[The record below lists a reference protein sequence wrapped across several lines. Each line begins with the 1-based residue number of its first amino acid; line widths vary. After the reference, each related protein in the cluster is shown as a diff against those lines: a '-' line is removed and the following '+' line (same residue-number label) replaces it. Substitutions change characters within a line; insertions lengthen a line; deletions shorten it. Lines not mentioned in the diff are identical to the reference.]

1 LNKTVWQSRKT
12 MSKPNML
19 GPVSILATLPRSID
33 AAHGRILASTVTS
46 LTPAKKRKRSEI
58 AVSIDGEGVNIY
70 SVSHIQPVD
79 HDLSEP
85 EKVENP
91 RTLSSYAV
99 PPQTYFVAPPC
110 SVYQKTGKQGS
121 GRRFTYAAV
130 KNSRKD
136 VKTQLLC
143 LEEKI
148 QQADPKNPKRTHG
161 TLSSTSPV
169 VSVHTVPSYNVTEEE
184 PETHDV
190 VVLHEDGT
198 ANCSSS
204 ALGRPVWT
212 SQLNAVTQSA
222 DGPIAAKNYHVR
234 YADFTDVGT
243 ARKGLLKGR
252 EDVLSILE
260 SGDSVIESVDSIQL
274 LFVISGVDTTESE
287 GYSTHFRDVHL
298 YALQPRTSSGGPSLR
313 SMPQHLLTWQLPIAK
328 IGTIP
333 HKSTYSLH
341 ASSGILEELCNG
353 SITTYDFSGISPRI
367 ASTLKCPDGSFET
380 FVRLSSSLLLT
391 ASSHQYAVF
400 DIEYKSIQASLPIA
414 SGVASTTKSKKRKAS
429 SVDAPSGTPE
439 LIGYFAKA
447 GVSVAL
453 SGLNLITIQITRD
466 NTTSKRR
473 KIGDTLLIDSIGRGI
488 DLASAHQTQS
498 QHGTKKPSC
507 LKKNI
512 PGSVWSLKDENW
524 PVKVEELDDF
534 LVHDNIPEF
543 EASFAHALGLKTNLK
558 QFRKGENSRTRGHGS
573 VPLEWQYP
581 ESGANTPLPVHRE
594 KALYALSRIF
604 AVNQPLDDA
613 STSNDF
619 TRHQSPIAL
628 KFDAPNIFYWLAITG
643 QLTAPLVRQ
652 ALQQYTKTDYDVSH
666 GDVIAAIAEFDPSLS
681 RLHMIMDSP
690 ARLDIEEIT
699 QAIKAIVQS
708 LDDSTLPKP
717 DPRLV
722 ANLGDDDG
730 LTVPEKLMN
739 GNLPLTNGDSGL
751 TNGHIEEN
759 YNDAATDA
767 AMEDLDNEIDY
778 AIETLESGLPIRGES
793 LRHALSKLNS
803 FTSKDIVQSLRR
815 NLSQH
820 ELVFLIHILRI
831 ELADG
836 GWTSRYIDV
845 GPNASPYDSGEPSDR
860 AIGVIAS
867 ILGSAVDAM
876 GMSGWLSAS
885 ASDPID
891 SVDELLLSLRAEISA
906 TLEGVHEATF
916 LTGVLSEFL
925 RYPYKR
931 AKAGWVATRK
941 PNQGAEKALSQG
953 KVWRVEKAEE
963 PNLPM
968 GLKVEAKIDDTYVRG
983 GGAVVKLSRKE
994 KGQAAHRAVGKYSFE
1009 KIRI

>member
-1 LNKTVWQSRKT
+1 LNKTLWISHV
-12 MSKPNML
+12 
-19 GPVSILATLPRSID
+19 VSQHYRPCV
-33 AAHGRILASTVTS
+33 HFGH
-46 LTPAKKRKRSEI
+46 TPALNRCCPRPNPRLDSNFALAVEEAQEIRNCSQHRWRRRKHIQRKRHSQLTT
-58 AVSIDGEGVNIY
+58 IY
-70 SVSHIQPVD
+70 LNPK
-79 HDLSEP
+79 
-85 EKVENP
+85 KVENP

-99 PPQTYFVAPPC
+99 PPQTYFVALPC
-110 SVYQKTGKQGS
+110 SVYQRTSKQDS
-121 GRRFTYAAV
+121 ARRFTYVAV
-130 KNSRKD
+130 KNSTKD

-148 QQADPKNPKRTHG
+148 QQADPKNPKRTHS
-161 TLSSTSPV
+161 TLQSTSPV
-169 VSVHTVPSYNVTEEE
+169 VSVHTISSYNVAEEE

-190 VVLHEDGT
+190 VVLHEDGS
-198 ANCSSS
+198 AECISS
-204 ALGRPVWT
+204 ALDRAVWT
-212 SQLNAVTQSA
+212 SQLSALTQSA
-222 DGPIAAKNYHVR
+222 DGPVPAEKYRVQ
-234 YADFTDVGT
+234 YAEFTDVGT
-243 ARKGLLKGR
+243 AKKGLLKGR
-252 EDVLSILE
+252 QDVLSLLQ
-260 SGDSVIESVDSIQL
+260 SGDSNNESVDSIQL
-274 LFVISGVDTTESE
+274 LFIISGLTTTDDEESST
-287 GYSTHFRDVHL
+287 YSRDVHI
-298 YALQPRTSSGGPSLR
+298 YALQPRTSSSGPSSR
-313 SMPQHLLTWQLPIAK
+313 SMPQHLLTWQLPLQK
-328 IGTIP
+328 FDKTSSKP
-333 HKSTYSLH
+333 TYSLH
-341 ASSGILEELCNG
+341 TSSGTLEELCNG
-353 SITTYDFSGISPRI
+353 SITTYDFSGISRRI
-367 ASTLKCPDGSFET
+367 ASELKSPDGPFET
-380 FVRLSSSLLLT
+380 CVRLSPSLLLT

-400 DIEYKSIQASLPIA
+400 DVKYNSIQASLPIA
-414 SGVASTTKSKKRKAS
+414 SAAAPTTKSKKRKVTA
-429 SVDAPSGTPE
+429 VDAPAGTPKF
-439 LIGYFAKA
+439 IGYFSKA

-453 SGLNLITIQITRD
+453 SGLNLLAVQITRD
-466 NTTSKRR
+466 SSASKRR

-488 DLASAHQTQS
+488 DLAITHQTLS
-498 QHGTKKPSC
+498 QHGAKKPPC

-512 PGSVWSLKDENW
+512 SGSVWSLKDDDW
-524 PVKVEELDDF
+524 SLKVEELDN
-534 LVHDNIPEF
+534 LLARDNIPEF
-543 EASFAHALGLKTNLK
+543 EAYFANALGLKTNLK
-558 QFRKGENSRTRGHGS
+558 KFRKGESNRSRGHGS
-573 VPLEWQYP
+573 VPLEWKYP
-581 ESGANTPLPVHRE
+581 ESGAKTPLPIHRE

-604 AVNQPLDDA
+604 VVNQPIDDI

-619 TRHQSPIAL
+619 TRRTPPIAL

-652 ALQQYTKTDYDVSH
+652 ALQQFRKSEHEVSH

-690 ARLDIEEIT
+690 ARLDIEEIA
-699 QAIKAIVQS
+699 QAIKVIVQS

-722 ANLGDDDG
+722 ANLGDEDDLIVPG
-730 LTVPEKLMN
+730 KLTN
-739 GNLPLTNGDSGL
+739 GILSLTNGDSGL
-751 TNGHIEEN
+751 TNGHSEET
-759 YNDAATDA
+759 YDDAATDA

-793 LRHALSKLNS
+793 LRQAISKLNS
-803 FTSKDIVQSLRR
+803 FTSKDIIQTLRR

-845 GPNASPYDSGEPSDR
+845 GPDASYESGEPSDR
-860 AIGVIAS
+860 AISIIAK
-867 ILGSAVDAM
+867 ILGCAVDAL

-931 AKAGWVATRK
+931 AKAGWAATRK

-963 PNLPM
+963 PSLPM

-983 GGAVVKLSRKE
+983 GGAIVKLSRKE